1 MAHRKALTPEEMV
14 ERLIRGDRR
23 QAARLIT
30 MAENRSEQIS
40 ELMKLIYPHTG
51 KAMVIGLTGAGGSG
65 KSTLIDRL
73 IGAFRNRDLKVG
85 VIAVDPSSPFSGGA
99 VLGDRIRFQK
109 HALDEGVYLR
119 SMGSRGY
126 LGGVARAT
134 NDAVRIVEALGQEV
148 ILVETLGAGQ
158 DEVDVFHVAQTCLLL
173 LTPGMGDD
181 IQAMKAGIM
190 EIAHL
195 IVLNK
200 ADLDGAG
207 ACLHSLEAMLSLGLG
222 DKQGGWQPR
231 IIPTVAAGVRADQVQ
246 GIEELVAA
254 IFAHQEYLRQS
265 RAVDQIQARRVEQE
279 LGLIFKDELEKI
291 VFAGLKGTGRKR
303 AYIEEIMAGRNDPY
317 SVVDE
322 VLKEF
327 TTGVNAD
334 EPCEG
339 LEGGSGHAN

>member
-1 MAHRKALTPEEMV
+1 MAARNPISPEEMV
-14 ERLIRGDRR
+14 ERLAQGDRR
-23 QAARLIT
+23 IAARLIT
-30 MAENRSEQIS
+30 MAENRSEKIS
-40 ELMKLIYPHTG
+40 ELMKFIYPHTG

-73 IGAFRNRDLKVG
+73 IGQFRKRDMKVG

-109 HALDEGVYLR
+109 HALDKGVYLR

-134 NDAVRIVEALGQEV
+134 SDVVRIIEAMGQDV
-148 ILVETLGAGQ
+148 IIVETLGAGQ

-200 ADLDGAG
+200 ADLDGAE
-207 ACLHSLEAMLSLGLG
+207 ACLHGLEATLSMGVG
-222 DKQGGWQPR
+222 DKKEDWFPR
-231 IIPTVAAGVRADQVQ
+231 IIPTVAAGVREGQVQ
-246 GIEELVAA
+246 GIEELVEA
-254 IFAHQEYLRQS
+254 IFAHQEYLRES
-265 RAVDQIQARRVEQE
+265 RVIDQIQAKRVEQE

-303 AYIEEIMAGRNDPY
+303 AYIESIMAGKNDPY
-317 SVVDE
+317 SVVDK

-327 TTGVNAD
+327 IM
-334 EPCEG
+334 G
-339 LEGGSGHAN
+339 LNSGDRL

>member
-1 MAHRKALTPEEMV
+1 MADKQKLSLEEMAD
-14 ERLIRGDRR
+14 RLIAGDRR
-23 QAARLIT
+23 MAARLIT
-30 MAENRSEQIS
+30 MAENRSEKIS

-73 IGAFRNRDLKVG
+73 IGEFRNRDMKVG

-134 NDAVRIVEALGQEV
+134 NDAVRIIEAMGQDV
-148 ILVETLGAGQ
+148 IIVETLGAGQ

-200 ADLDGAG
+200 ADLDGAE
-207 ACLHSLEAMLSLGLG
+207 ACLHSLEAILSMGLG
-222 DKQGGWQPR
+222 DKLGGWQPR
-231 IIPTVAAGVRADQVQ
+231 VIPTVAAGVREDQVQ
-246 GIEELVAA
+246 GVEELVEA
-254 IFAHQEYLRQS
+254 IFAHQEYLHQS
-265 RAVDQIQARRVEQE
+265 RTIDQIQAKRVEQE

-303 AYIEEIMAGRNDPY
+303 AYIEAIMAGRNDPY
-317 SVVDE
+317 SVVEE

-327 TTGVNAD
+327 LVRENSD
-334 EPCEG
+334 EE
-339 LEGGSGHAN
+339 HIRDIHNI

>member
-1 MAHRKALTPEEMV
+1 MA
-14 ERLIRGDRR
+14 ERLVSGDRR
-23 QAARLIT
+23 MAARVIT
-30 MAENRSEQIS
+30 MAENRSEKIGD
-40 ELMKLIYPHTG
+40 LMKLIYPHTG

-73 IGAFRNRDLKVG
+73 IGRFRQRDMTVG

-99 VLGDRIRFQK
+99 ILGDRIRFQK
-109 HALDEGVYLR
+109 HSIDDGVFIR

-126 LGGVARAT
+126 LGGLARAAS
-134 NDAVRIVEALGQEV
+134 DVVRIIEALGQDV
-148 ILVETLGAGQ
+148 IIVETLGAGQ

-200 ADLDGAG
+200 ADLDGAE
-207 ACLHSLEAMLSLGLG
+207 ACLRSLEATLHMGLG
-222 DKQGGWQPR
+222 DKQDGWIPR
-231 IIPTVAAGVRADQVQ
+231 ILPTVAAGVREGQVQ
-246 GIEELVAA
+246 GIEELFEA
-254 IFAHQEYLRQS
+254 ILAHQMYLRES
-265 RAVDQIQARRVEQE
+265 RAMDQLQAARVEQE

-303 AYIEEIMAGRNDPY
+303 DYIEAIMAGRNDPY
-317 SVVDE
+317 SVVEE
-322 VLKEF
+322 VLREF
-327 TTGVNAD
+327 FIGRN
-334 EPCEG
+334 
-339 LEGGSGHAN
+339 SGERSS

>member
-1 MAHRKALTPEEMV
+1 MAVNKTLSPEEMA
-14 ERLIRGDRR
+14 ERLVQGDRPM
-23 QAARLIT
+23 ASRLIT
-30 MAENRSEQIS
+30 MAENRSEKIG
-40 ELMKLIYPHTG
+40 ELMKRIYPHTG

-73 IGAFRNRDLKVG
+73 IGEFLKRGMRVG

-99 VLGDRIRFQK
+99 ILGDRIRFQK
-109 HALDEGVYLR
+109 HSMDDGVFIR

-126 LGGVARAT
+126 LGGLARAASE
-134 NDAVRIVEALGQEV
+134 AVRIIEAMGQDVV
-148 ILVETLGAGQ
+148 IVETLGAGQ

-200 ADLDGAG
+200 ADLDGAE
-207 ACLHSLEAMLSLGLG
+207 AVLRSLQATLHMGLG
-222 DKQGGWQPR
+222 DKQDGWIPR
-231 IIPTVAAGVRADQVQ
+231 ILPTVAAAGVREKQIQGVEELVEAILAHQAYLRESRTFDQVQ
-246 GIEELVAA
+246 AA
-254 IFAHQEYLRQS
+254 RI
-265 RAVDQIQARRVEQE
+265 EQE
-279 LGLIFKDELEKI
+279 LGLIFKNEIEKI

-303 AYIEEIMAGRNDPY
+303 GYIEAIMAGRIDPY
-317 SVVDE
+317 SVVEE

-327 TTGVNAD
+327 LVRENSD
-334 EPCEG
+334 EERQG
-339 LEGGSGHAN
+339 I

>member
-1 MAHRKALTPEEMV
+1 MTERKTPGPKEMV
-14 ERLIRGDRR
+14 EGLRKGDRR
-23 QAARLIT
+23 VAARLIT
-30 MAENRSEQIS
+30 MAENRSPKLG

-65 KSTLIDRL
+65 KSTLIHRL
-73 IGAFRNRDLKVG
+73 IGQFRKRNMRVG
-85 VIAVDPSSPFSGGA
+85 VIAIDPSSPFSGGA
-99 VLGDRIRFQK
+99 LLGDRIRFQK
-109 HALDEGVYLR
+109 HALDKGVYLR

-134 NDAVRIVEALGQEV
+134 SDVVRIIEAMGQDV
-148 ILVETLGAGQ
+148 IIVETLGAGQ
-158 DEVDVFHVAQTCLLL
+158 DEVDIFHVAQTCLLL

-200 ADLDGAG
+200 ADQEGSEAVLRSLAATLPMGHGHKQDG
-207 ACLHSLEAMLSLGLG
+207 
-222 DKQGGWQPR
+222 WIPR
-231 IIPTVAAGVRADQVQ
+231 ILPTVAAGAREGQAQ
-246 GIEELVAA
+246 GIEELVEA
-254 IFAHQEYLRQS
+254 IFAHQAYLRES
-265 RAVDQIQARRVEQE
+265 RVIHQIQAKRVEQE

-303 AYIEEIMAGRNDPY
+303 AYIEAIMAGRNDPY
-317 SVVDE
+317 SVVDK

-327 TTGVNAD
+327 LVGPNSD
-334 EPCEG
+334 DP
-339 LEGGSGHAN
+339 S